1 MKYTKY
7 IFLLIIGLV
16 FNSCSDDFLNPIP
29 DSAIVV
35 ESFFASDDDVLA
47 GITGIYD
54 ALQGVNVNTE
64 SNTNRFNR
72 GLQFEFMVT
81 EMRSDNTS
89 TATLEGSRADFHR
102 YRVDPTNVQSED
114 YWQSMYQIIFRAN
127 NVLNFIDVADA
138 SNQAA
143 YAAEARFLR
152 AIAYFRLVRLYGAV
166 PLVTTVVSPGEDEL
180 LFTRVAEDQVYAQ
193 IISDLQDAV
202 TNLDNSFKSRASR
215 AAAQGI
221 LAKVLMSQ
229 ASPDYAGA
237 QQLLEAIINSGEFSL
252 QNNFRDVF
260 YDELNDEIIFA
271 IQYQTGNSQE
281 SQGFSAEFTS
291 TVRQGRQDGLNLAN
305 PNLVADFT
313 VFGGNR
319 TEVSFVTFGSKNEV
333 TKFLPDGSDVSVFP
347 PTYGPSPGD
356 AGNDFIVLRYADV
369 LLLHAE
375 AILAGGGQTSSGAA
389 IESYMAVRTRAGF
402 DPADRPAAL
411 TSGDLLMERRVEL
424 AFENHR
430 FHDLVRFGV
439 ADAVLGAH
447 AAENGFTDY
456 DARKLLLPIP
466 SREINLSRGILTQ
479 NPGY

>member
-1 MKYTKY
+1 
-7 IFLLIIGLV
+7 
-16 FNSCSDDFLNPIP
+16 
-29 DSAIVV
+29 
-35 ESFFASDDDVLA
+35 
-47 GITGIYD
+47 
-54 ALQGVNVNTE
+54 
-64 SNTNRFNR
+64 
-72 GLQFEFMVT
+72 
-81 EMRSDNTS
+81 
-89 TATLEGSRADFHR
+89 
-102 YRVDPTNVQSED
+102 
-114 YWQSMYQIIFRAN
+114 
-127 NVLNFIDVADA
+127 
-138 SNQAA
+138 
-143 YAAEARFLR
+143 
-152 AIAYFRLVRLYGAV
+152 
-166 PLVTTVVSPGEDEL
+166 
-180 LFTRVAEDQVYAQ
+180 
-193 IISDLQDAV
+193 
-202 TNLDNSFKSRASR
+202 
-215 AAAQGI
+215 
-221 LAKVLMSQ
+221 
-229 ASPDYAGA
+229 
-237 QQLLEAIINSGEFSL
+237 
-252 QNNFRDVF
+252 
-260 YDELNDEIIFA
+260 LNDEIIFA
-271 IQYQTGNSQE
+271 IQYQTGNTQE

-402 DPADRPAAL
+402 DPGARPAAL
-411 TSGDLLMERRVEL
+411 TSGDLLVERRVEL

-430 FHDLVRFGV
+430 FYDLLRFGV